1 VTFFKTS
8 KRIAARNASALEF
21 VKPHGI
27 PVDELNPLMAG
38 RPEYYS
44 GNVYFNEQRVS
55 AQADQVASQSE
66 KLSSADKGTATPA
79 APH

>member
-1 VTFFKTS
+1 MTFFKTS

-27 PVDELNPLMAG
+27 PVDALNPLMTG
-38 RPEYYS
+38 HPEYYS
-44 GNVYFNEQRVS
+44 GNMHFNEQGFS
-55 AQADQVASQSE
+55 MQADQVASQSE